1 MIYKLNLE
9 EREHNL
15 PRVMEDIRVEVC
27 MAMKF
32 VEDMVG
38 VGVPKIAREM
48 IADTVIQ
55 TVAATEGVEEVG
67 TIRVHGILGL
77 DLDLLIE
84 ITDED
89 DVLYIFYCA
98 ECDAIN
104 GSYRQCTV
112 SA

>member
-1 MIYKLNLE
+1 MIYKFNLE

-15 PRVMEDIRVEVC
+15 PRVMEDIRVEVG

-55 TVAATEGVEEVG
+55 TNSTPFSSKCNA
-67 TIRVHGILGL
+67 ILGKKAT
-77 DLDLLIE
+77 
-84 ITDED
+84 ITAPQNQRRR
-89 DVLYIFYCA
+89 FKNQSPA
-98 ECDAIN
+98 
-104 GSYRQCTV
+104 
-112 SA
+112 

>member
-15 PRVMEDIRVEVC
+15 PRVMEDIRVEVG
-27 MAMKF
+27 MAMTF

-55 TVAATEGVEEVG
+55 TAAATEGVEEVG
-67 TIRVHGILGL
+67 TIRVHGIL

-84 ITDED
+84 ITDGD